1 MSDIAVVVGVSA
13 SNGLGAAVARR
24 FGRGGPDGGLHV
36 LVSGRTEERLKAV
49 VGEIE
54 AAGGSASFKVC
65 DATDEGQVQDLF
77 DHAASQGTIKATI
90 FNVGNNMPIPFE
102 ELDAATF
109 EDFWRVCVLS
119 GFLTAKAALP
129 HLEASGGVLLFT
141 GASAS
146 MRGRPNFAHFGSSKA
161 ALRNMA
167 QALAKDYGP
176 KGVHVGHVVV
186 DGAINGER
194 IRERFAS
201 YLDHLGEDGSLDP
214 DAIAE
219 SYWYMYSQPRS
230 VWTFEVDVRPY
241 KETW

>member
-1 MSDIAVVVGVSA
+1 MKEIAVVVGVSA
-13 SNGLGAAVARR
+13 SNGLGAAIARR
-24 FGRGGPDGGLHV
+24 FAKGGSGGGLHV
-36 LVSGRTEERLKAV
+36 LVSGRTEERLQTIV
-49 VGEIE
+49 SEIE
-54 AAGGSASFKVC
+54 AVGGSASSYVC
-65 DATDEGQVQDLF
+65 DATVEADVQSLFSHASSEGTL
-77 DHAASQGTIKATI
+77 KATI

-109 EDFWRVCVLS
+109 EDFWRVCVLA

-129 HLEASGGVLLFT
+129 QLEKNGGSLFFT

-146 MRGRPNFAHFGSSKA
+146 MRRRPNFAHFGSAKA

-186 DGAINGER
+186 DGAIDGAR

-214 DAIAE
+214 DAISE
-219 SYWYMYSQPRS
+219 VYWNMHVQPRS
-230 VWTFEVDVRPY
+230 VWTFEVDVRPF
-241 KETW
+241 KEKW

>member
-24 FGRGGPDGGLHV
+24 FGKGGLHV
-36 LVSGRTEERLKAV
+36 IVSGRTEERLNAV

-54 AAGGSASFKVC
+54 AAGGSASSRVC
-65 DATDEGQVQDLF
+65 DATVEAEVQSLF
-77 DHAASQGTIKATI
+77 QHAASQGTLKATI
-90 FNVGNNMPIPFE
+90 FNVGNNMPIPFA

-119 GFLTAKAALP
+119 GFLTAQAALP
-129 HLEASGGVLLFT
+129 ELEKNSGSLLFT

-146 MRGRPNFAHFGSSKA
+146 MRGRPNFAHFGSAKA

-167 QALAKDYGP
+167 QALSKDYGP
-176 KGVHVGHVVV
+176 RGVHVGHVVV
-186 DGAINGER
+186 DGAINGQR
-194 IRERFAS
+194 LRDRFAG
-201 YLDHLGEDGSLDP
+201 YLDQLGEDGSLDP

-219 SYWYMYSQPRS
+219 AYWFMHVQPRS
-230 VWTFEVDVRPY
+230 VWTFEVDVRPF
-241 KETW
+241 KEKW